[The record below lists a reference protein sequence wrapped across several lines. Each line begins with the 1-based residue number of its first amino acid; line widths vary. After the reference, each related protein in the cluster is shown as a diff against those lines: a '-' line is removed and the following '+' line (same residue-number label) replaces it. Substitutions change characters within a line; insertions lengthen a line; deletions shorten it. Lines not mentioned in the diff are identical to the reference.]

1 MKNPGSRN
9 RFPQNRIFST
19 SAEEIP
25 CPVPQTD
32 EKSRIAEQIPVKQNF
47 FHVSGRNSLS
57 CSAKRRKKPYRG
69 TDSRKTEF
77 FPLQRKK
84 FPVLFRK
91 PMKNPGSRNRF
102 PQNRGFS
109 TSAEEIPCPVP
120 QTDEKSRI
128 AEQIPAKQRFFHFSG
143 RNSLSCS
150 AKRRKKRIAEQIPAK
165 QNFFHFSGRNSLSC
179 SAN

>member
-1 MKNPGSRN
+1 MQALRQGYPRARAAWRRGLGFNLRRTGNQNPASVNAAGFRLKTK
-9 RFPQNRIFST
+9 PY
-19 SAEEIP
+19 SAGNYVLQEMP
-25 CPVPQTD
+25 P
-32 EKSRIAEQIPVKQNF
+32 N
-47 FHVSGRNSLS
+47 LS
-57 CSAKRRKKPYRG
+57 CSANRRKKPYRG

-91 PMKNPGSRNRF
+91 LMENPGSRNRF

-120 QTDEKSRI
+120 QSE
-128 AEQIPAKQRFFHFSG
+128 E
-143 RNSLSCS
+143 
-150 AKRRKKRIAEQIPAK
+150 KKRIAEQIPVK